1 MDTIAIYNMAE
12 AGRDV
17 RDEVAEVFVDGYYE
31 ELSYFTKDRSTLISA
46 FKDLF
51 SSDVFYVA
59 ELQGRIAGILA
70 CSNNRQR
77 AMPVELEPLQDAFGV
92 QTGELAYRVM
102 KSEFN
107 TALPY
112 DDTTGYIECVATM
125 TRDRGKGIS
134 SSLLKYVMEKLPYR
148 RYVLE
153 VTDANEAAHRIYS
166 KLGFREI
173 ERRAETNA
181 EAVGFKYR
189 IYMEWTSE
197 D

>member
-1 MDTIAIYNMAE
+1 MDSIAIYNMAE

-17 RDEVAEVFVDGYYE
+17 RYEVAEVFVDGYYE
-31 ELSYFTKDRSTLISA
+31 ELSYFTKDHSTLISA
-46 FKDLF
+46 FKELF
-51 SSDVFYVA
+51 CSEVFYVA
-59 ELQGRIAGILA
+59 ELNGRVAGILA

-77 AMPVELEPLQDAFGV
+77 AMPVELEPLQNAFGA
-92 QTGELAYRVM
+92 QTGELAYHVM
-102 KSEFN
+102 INEFN

-112 DDTTGYIECVATM
+112 DDRTGYIECVATL

-134 SSLLKYVMEKLPYR
+134 SALLKYVVEKLPYR

-173 ERRAETNA
+173 ERKAESNA
-181 EAVGFKYR
+181 EVVGFKYR
-189 IYMEWTSE
+189 IYMEWTPE